1 MNKKKAIVNTLMGKL
16 QRRSAKLFEDV
27 SNEIWNDIPME
38 DAEKDYDIEVDGEE
52 IKSEDDTT
60 SAIDVLLG
68 AHDEQEAPEEEKHE
82 EEK

>member
-38 DAEKDYDIEVDGEE
+38 DAEKDYDIEVDGDEVKAE
-52 IKSEDDTT
+52 EDDDA
-60 SAIDVLLG
+60 SAIDVLLAAG
-68 AHDEQEAPEEEKHE
+68 EEKPEEEKHDE
-82 EEK
+82 EI